1 MAGAGAVGALAGIII
16 ARNLKALQAGI
27 EKAERE
33 WAGVDGFARALLV
46 PSVRERIAVLGQKLA
61 AFHYSRERV
70 WVTLHGVET
79 DHELL
84 GAAIDRVAA
93 GASFQPA

>member
-1 MAGAGAVGALAGIII
+1 
-16 ARNLKALQAGI
+16 LQAGI